1 MSMLQAELERIEVI
15 KDDAIAAEF
24 KPAIRSGVWNDI
36 GSRQVMEDE
45 HVLIDDLVEHLGSM
59 LTGQASGS
67 YYGVS
72 HCSTLLFLC

>member
-1 MSMLQAELERIEVI
+1 MKEDSVAV
-15 KDDAIAAEF
+15 EF

-59 LTGQASGS
+59 FAGQASGS

-72 HCSTLLFLC
+72 HHSLLLL